1 MSSVAPAQWGELAGE
16 ERGRRAYRHPGAPAA
31 TSDSTSGLLE
41 VQWRERAYV
50 AVGIHLTV
58 ARKCG
63 AFGTRRPCAGFSPHV
78 PGSYSFVAE
87 GKEQRTEE
95 RIQVR
100 EVTHVQAS
108 WTEQDRGGDG
118 AFTLQLILD
127 NGADEYVL
135 RPTADD
141 AEVLLK
147 LFKRADSAMF
157 DLERKV
163 VIFNNLAIE

>member
-1 MSSVAPAQWGELAGE
+1 MAEECVPQHVSESPSRFFTAENLAFERMSAEP
-16 ERGRRAYRHPGAPAA
+16 
-31 TSDSTSGLLE
+31 
-41 VQWRERAYV
+41 
-50 AVGIHLTV
+50 
-58 ARKCG
+58 
-63 AFGTRRPCAGFSPHV
+63 GFSPAV
-78 PGSYSFVAE
+78 PGSYPSVA
-87 GKEQRTEE
+87 KAREQRTEE

-100 EVTHVQAS
+100 QVTHVQAS

-127 NGADEYVL
+127 NGADEYIL
-135 RPTADD
+135 RPTGED
-141 AEVLLK
+141 AEVLLT